1 MFLQFFCNKKY
12 ALWAYLGWFLI
23 LLLAIFECFFDTQS
37 NYLLQYYASCMQSL
51 LNPAPGV
58 YKATADDFLQF
69 IYGFFWIE
77 VAGVSLCNACRAILG
92 NFIAFKWRTALN
104 NYYLNKWEHLKTIEG
119 ASQRIQE
126 DCQKF
131 AVILETIAIEM
142 LYWFCKTIAF
152 YRLVLNYGKMMSY
165 IPFFGSHSHSL
176 LFAALSFD
184 LVCFIPLI
192 ISGIK
197 LPSIEYENQVLEA
210 SYRKKLI
217 YSEGISVQDEDLTT
231 IRKLF
236 IEVRNNSFQ
245 MYKHMMFVDSA
256 STATIFFRRYFVG
269 FFVIPS
275 YLNKDIDF
283 GVYTASVDVINN
295 MLRVLSYIRQEWSN
309 LIELL
314 SIKQRLDGFEIYLK
328 EHSETQTLVNYQE

>member
-1 MFLQFFCNKKY
+1 MIFQFFGDKKY
-12 ALWAYLGWFLI
+12 ALWAYLGSFLI
-23 LLLAIFECFFDTQS
+23 LCLAIFECFFDTHS
-37 NYLLQYYASCMQSL
+37 SYLVEYYANCMQSL
-51 LNPAPGV
+51 LNPTPGG
-58 YKATADDFLQF
+58 YKATANDFIQF
-69 IYGFFWIE
+69 IYGFLWIE
-77 VAGVSLCNACRAILG
+77 IAGVSLCNACRAILG

-104 NYYLNKWEHLKTIEG
+104 NYYLKKWEHLKTIEG

-142 LYWFCKTIAF
+142 LYWSCKTLAF
-152 YRLVLNYGKMMSY
+152 YRLVVKYGRMMTY
-165 IPFFGSHSHSL
+165 VPFFGSHSHSL

-184 LVCFIPLI
+184 MICFIPLV

-197 LPSIEYENQVLEA
+197 LPSIEYDNQVLEA

-217 YSEGISVQDEDLTT
+217 YSEGVSLQDEDLTT

-256 STATIFFRRYFVG
+256 STATIFFRRHFVA
-269 FFVIPS
+269 FFIIPA
-275 YLNKDIDF
+275 YLKKDIDF
-283 GVYTASVDVINN
+283 GTYTASVAVVNN
-295 MLRVLSYIRQEWSN
+295 MLRILSYIRQEWSN

-314 SIKQRLDGFEIYLK
+314 SIKQRLDGFEVYLK
-328 EHSETQTLVNYQE
+328 EQNENQKLVENQE

>member
-1 MFLQFFCNKKY
+1 MIFQFFGDKKY
-12 ALWAYLGWFLI
+12 AIWAYLGWLLI
-23 LLLAIFECFFDTQS
+23 LMLAIFECFFDTHS
-37 NYLLQYYASCMQSL
+37 AFLVQYYANCMQSL
-51 LNPAPGV
+51 LNPTPGA
-58 YKATADDFLQF
+58 YKATASDFYEF
-69 IYGFFWIE
+69 IYGFLWIE
-77 VAGVSLCNACRAILG
+77 LAGVSLCNACRAILG

-104 NYYLNKWEHLKTIEG
+104 NYYLEKWECLKTIEG

-142 LYWFCKTIAF
+142 LYWSCKTLAF
-152 YRLVLNYGKMMSY
+152 YRLVVNYGRSLSY
-165 IPFFGSHSHSL
+165 VPFFGSHSHSL

-184 LVCFIPLI
+184 VICFIPLL

-197 LPSIEYENQVLEA
+197 LPSIEYDNQVLEA

-217 YSEGISVQDEDLTT
+217 YSEGVSVADEDLLT

-236 IEVRNNSFQ
+236 IDVRNNSFQ

-269 FFVIPS
+269 FFIIPS
-275 YLNKDIDF
+275 YFKGDIDF
-283 GVYTASVDVINN
+283 GTYTAAVTVLNN
-295 MLRVLSYIRQEWSN
+295 MLRILSYIRQEWSN

-314 SIKQRLDGFEIYLK
+314 SIKQRLDGFEVYLR
-328 EHSETQTLVNYQE
+328 EHSEEQSLVEQRE

>member
-1 MFLQFFCNKKY
+1 MIFQFFGDRKY
-12 ALWAYLGWFLI
+12 AIWAYLGWILI
-23 LLLAIFECFFDTQS
+23 LCLAIFECFFDTHS
-37 NYLLQYYASCMQSL
+37 AYLVQYYANCMQSL
-51 LNPAPGV
+51 LNPAPGGQ
-58 YKATADDFLQF
+58 KATPGDFLQF
-69 IYGFFWIE
+69 IYGFMWIE
-77 VAGVSLCNACRAILG
+77 LAGVSLCNACRAILG

-104 NYYLNKWEHLKTIEG
+104 NYYVSKWDHLKTIEG

-142 LYWFCKTIAF
+142 LYWSCKTLAF
-152 YRLVLNYGKMMSY
+152 YRLVVKYGRKMSFV
-165 IPFFGSHSHSL
+165 PFFGSHSHSL
-176 LFAALSFD
+176 LIAALSFD
-184 LVCFIPLI
+184 MVCFIPLV

-197 LPSIEYENQVLEA
+197 LPSIEYDNQVLEA

-217 YSEGISVQDEDLTT
+217 YSEGVAVADEDLGT

-236 IEVRNNSFQ
+236 IEVRKNSFQ

-269 FFVIPS
+269 FFIIPS
-275 YLNKDIDF
+275 YLKGDIDF
-283 GVYTASVDVINN
+283 GTYTAGVTVLNN
-295 MLRVLSYIRQEWSN
+295 MLRILSYIRQEWSN

-314 SIKQRLDGFEIYLK
+314 SIKQRLDGFEVYLN
-328 EHSETQTLVNYQE
+328 EHGETQALVEQH